1 MVMSTPSV
9 EGLYNCGDVV
19 DSSPVWVLNESVI
32 FKLASVQRLVLGA
45 ESESHSV
52 ISDSLQPLGLYTPWN
67 SQGQNAGVGSL
78 SLLQGIFPTQG
89 LNSGSPTLQANSLPA
104 EPPGKPCWWE
114 LAKE

>member
-1 MVMSTPSV
+1 MVMNTPSG

-19 DSSPVWVLNESVI
+19 DSSPVWMLDESVI

-52 ISDSLQPLGLYTPWN
+52 HLTLCDSMDNPWN
-67 SQGQNAGVGSL
+67 SPGQNAGVGSL

-89 LNSGSPTLQANSLPA
+89 SNSGSPTLQANSLPA

>member
-9 EGLYNCGDVV
+9 EGWYNCGDVV

-52 ISDSLQPLGLYTPWN
+52 VSDSLRPLGLYNPWN
-67 SQGQNAGVGSL
+67 SPGQNAGVGSL
-78 SLLQGIFPTQG
+78 SLLQGIFPTPG
-89 LNSGSPTLQANSLPA
+89 LKPRSLTLQVDS
-104 EPPGKPCWWE
+104 
-114 LAKE
+114 